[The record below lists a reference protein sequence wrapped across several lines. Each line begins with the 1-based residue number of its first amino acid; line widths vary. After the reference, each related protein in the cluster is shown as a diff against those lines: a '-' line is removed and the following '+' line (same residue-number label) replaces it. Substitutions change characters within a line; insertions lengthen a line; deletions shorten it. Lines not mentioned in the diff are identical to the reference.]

1 MALRLAFFYA
11 AAFGFVGVSL
21 PFWPVWL
28 ADKGLDAAQIGLL
41 ITAGTWVR
49 IAVPALVAH
58 VADRRGERKQVM
70 VLLAVAAF
78 AVHLLFLAAE
88 GFAALLAISIL
99 AAVAFTPIIPM
110 GENLAL
116 LLARAGRIDYGRV
129 RLWGSI
135 AFIAGAT
142 LGGRLLGGTGPPVI
156 LTMVL
161 ASLALGV
168 LAALTLPDTRPPPAR
183 RRVPIASLLASPTM
197 LVFLAA
203 SSLIQASHAAY
214 YGFATLAWRAAGI
227 DDQVIGLLW
236 AEGVL
241 AEIILF
247 AFGGALA
254 ARLGPARLLVI
265 GAVAGIIRWSVL
277 ALSPA
282 LPVLAASQALH
293 ALSFGAAHLGAMLFL
308 ARAVAPE
315 HSASAQALY
324 AGVAM
329 GLVMGGATILG
340 GTLFDAAAPA
350 TAFLAM
356 TSLSAA
362 GGLGALVLAR
372 CLRTA
377 GQRTI

>member
-28 ADKGLDAAQIGLL
+28 ADKGLDAAEIGLL

-49 IAVPALVAH
+49 IAAPAMVSHL
-58 VADRRGERKQVM
+58 ADRCGERKRVV
-70 VLLAVAAF
+70 VLLTVAAF
-78 AVHLLFLAAE
+78 AAHLLFLAAE
-88 GFAALLAISIL
+88 GFAALLAVSIL
-99 AAVAFTPIIPM
+99 AAFAFTPIIPM

-116 LLARAGRIDYGRV
+116 LFARTGRIDYGRV

-135 AFIAGAT
+135 AFIAAAA
-142 LGGRLLGGTGPPVI
+142 LGGRILGGAGPPVI

-168 LAALTLPDTRPPPAR
+168 FAALALPDARPPPAR
-183 RRVPIASLLASPTM
+183 RRVPIAALLASPAM

-203 SSLIQASHAAY
+203 ASLVQAGHAAY

-254 ARLGPARLLVI
+254 ARLGPARLLAI
-265 GAVAGIIRWSVL
+265 GAVAGIVRWSTL
-277 ALSPA
+277 ALSPTI
-282 LPVLAASQALH
+282 PVLAATQTLH

-308 ARAVAPE
+308 ARTVAPE

-324 AGVAM
+324 SGVAM
-329 GLVMGGATILG
+329 GLVMGGATILS
-340 GTLFDAAAPA
+340 GTLFDAADPA
-350 TAFLAM
+350 AAFLAM
-356 TSLSAA
+356 AGLSVG
-362 GGLGALVLAR
+362 GGLAAIVLAR
-372 CLRTA
+372 CRGGGA
-377 GQRTI
+377 